1 MYNGIGLS
9 TPRGS
14 GTNGYVI
21 RNFSFVRP
29 PPSDRDRQNAN
40 DFKSGPNVRK
50 ANMAILDHDRK
61 RKVEVKCME
70 LSIKLEDEGL
80 DEEAIEEKV
89 QELRT
94 SLLADIENMQASMLK
109 I

>member
-14 GTNGYVI
+14 GKSMHEEEEDYRIECWNFFLFFSQGTNGYVI
-21 RNFSFVRP
+21 RNLSFVRP
-29 PPSDRDRQNAN
+29 PPSDRDRQNTN
-40 DFKSGPNVRK
+40 DFKSAPTVKK

-70 LSIKLEDEGL
+70 LSIKLEDEG
-80 DEEAIEEKV
+80 
-89 QELRT
+89 
-94 SLLADIENMQASMLK
+94 
-109 I
+109 

>member
-1 MYNGIGLS
+1 MYNGIGLH

-14 GTNGYVI
+14 GTNGYVV
-21 RNFSFVRP
+21 RNLSFVRP
-29 PPSDRDRQNAN
+29 PPTDRDRNTN
-40 DFKSGPNVRK
+40 DFRNGPNMKK
-50 ANMAILDHDRK
+50 ANSAILEHDRK

-80 DEEAIEEKV
+80 SEDVIEERV

-94 SLLADIENMQASMLK
+94 SLLADIEKMAPTDAK
-109 I
+109 K